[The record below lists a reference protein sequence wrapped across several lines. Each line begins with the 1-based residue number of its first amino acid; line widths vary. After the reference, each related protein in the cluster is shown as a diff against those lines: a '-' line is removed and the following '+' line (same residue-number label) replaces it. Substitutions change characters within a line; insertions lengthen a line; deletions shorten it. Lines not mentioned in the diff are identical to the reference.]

1 MELFFFIV
9 VIIYAFSAIIFKG
22 QMVKV
27 FGFDFAIVKTSSMF
41 PTIKRYDFVIITKN
55 TQNVAVNDIVVFFDD
70 SHKNLIVHR
79 VVEIVEE
86 NDHNFFITKGDN
98 NQFRDAGSRTEN
110 EIYAKCSFKIPYLGL
125 IITFLKSPIGLCV
138 LLLNFI
144 TVACI
149 IMLWS
154 FENKILIKKL

>member
-1 MELFFFIV
+1 MELFFFIIV
-9 VIIYAFSAIIFKG
+9 VVYAFSAIIFKG

-55 TQNVAVNDIVVFFDD
+55 TQNLAVNDIVVFFDD

-86 NDHNFFITKGDN
+86 NDHIFFITKGDN

-110 EIYAKCSFKIPYLGL
+110 QIYAKYNFKIPYLGL
-125 IITFLKSPIGLCV
+125 IVTFLKSPIGLCA

-144 TVACI
+144 TIACI

-154 FENKILIKKL
+154 FENNISIKKL